1 MDLPFL
7 ERQVVE
13 KRAERD
19 EQQRRDLAFAQ
30 QMIKD
35 SNLAVVLEAREKE
48 VPSLIYN
55 LSGQGSDKPVATI
68 M

>member
-1 MDLPFL
+1 MNETVKRRRIERGEGNVDLPFL

-19 EQQRRDLAFAQ
+19 EQARRDLAFAR

-48 VPSLIYN
+48 VI
-55 LSGQGSDKPVATI
+55 Q
-68 M
+68 